1 MNLKQAFQKITASIS
16 ISGSSRNRPQHPQ
29 PVPATQRPI
38 VNPIINPSRN
48 PVGYFMLTSDW
59 F

>member
-16 ISGSSRNRPQHPQ
+16 GSSHAHPQ
-29 PVPATQRPI
+29 TQPGPATQQPPI
-38 VNPIINPSRN
+38 VNPLINPSRD
-48 PVGYFMLTSDW
+48 PVGYFMLNSGW